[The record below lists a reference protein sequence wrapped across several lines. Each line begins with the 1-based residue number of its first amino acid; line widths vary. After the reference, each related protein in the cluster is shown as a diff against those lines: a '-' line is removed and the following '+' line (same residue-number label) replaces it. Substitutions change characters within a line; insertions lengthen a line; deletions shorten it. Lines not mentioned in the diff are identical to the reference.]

1 MVGAYVDGRL
11 AARFAAWARQT
22 EGGSSAALRRLLSE
36 AVDGKQPAP
45 PVGSGG
51 GKQVGVRLKAP
62 ELAALASAADGRATS
77 PANWLRSLAIV
88 HLARRPQW
96 SAAELDELREVFR
109 ELRRIGNN
117 VNQIARALNV
127 AVLKGEY
134 PQHQGEA
141 AREAADAVRA
151 EMRRVVAVMTGNFE
165 YWGLPYDERPRANP
179 LAVAQA
185 DAEAQA
191 AEAER
196 KRKPRRRPKRFGG
209 A

>member
-1 MVGAYVDGRL
+1 MVGAYVDEGL
-11 AARFAAWARQT
+11 AERFAAWARQT
-22 EGGSSAALRRLLSE
+22 EGGSSAALRRLLLE

-45 PVGSGG
+45 PVGSGT
-51 GKQVGVRLKAP
+51 GKQVGVRFKAP
-62 ELAALASAADGRATS
+62 ELSALAAAADSRATS

-88 HLARRPQW
+88 HLARKPQW

-134 PQHQGEA
+134 PQYQGEA

-151 EMRRVVAVMTGNFE
+151 EMRRVVAVMTGNFD
-165 YWGLPYDERPRANP
+165 WGLPYDERPRANP

-209 A
+209 D